1 MYRKNTKKR
10 HSRLHRRKHSRKLSR
25 KLSRNHNRKHSR
37 RSRQGGLGDNDGK
50 YIHIHDKLNFKNS
63 EMLNEFKIFVF
74 GNAAQR
80 DAWTTLLQKCKEKNV
95 PVYILTEGNKIGII
109 RTLQLLGMNDFFRE
123 VLCTNR
129 NEIINP
135 IVNGPNEAGKT
146 NRNRF
151 KGHHKYTIIYEIL
164 KEHRISCD
172 EGIKG
177 CLLDD
182 DLNNSD
188 STQSVCPSIKF
199 IHTKSEEKNPD
210 PSLNPE
216 NKFFR
221 LRASFGQRNDDMNFT
236 PIHLI
241 QAVTTK
247 VNDGKYKIVFI
258 DFDKTF
264 EIYDTVTSLHD
275 RTAICMQLH
284 AHGIEADPCYE
295 KVTTP
300 ARSWNR
306 IQSQYLPDP
315 SMKK

>member
-10 HSRLHRRKHSRKLSR
+10 HSRKLSR
-25 KLSRNHNRKHSR
+25 RNRKLSR

-50 YIHIHDKLNFKNS
+50 YIHIHDKLKFKRS
-63 EMLNEFKIFVF
+63 YMLNKFKIFVF
-74 GNAAQR
+74 GNKER
-80 DAWTTLLQKCKEKNV
+80 CDAWTTLLQKCKEKNV

-109 RTLQLLGMNDFFRE
+109 RTLQLLGMEHFFRE
-123 VLCTNR
+123 VLCTNP

-135 IVNGPNEAGKT
+135 IVPIVVAGKT

-164 KEHRISCD
+164 KEHEISCD
-172 EGIKG
+172 QGIQG

-182 DLNNSD
+182 DLKNSD
-188 STQSVCPSIKF
+188 NHENQVCRSIQF
-199 IHTKSEEKNPD
+199 IHTKGEEKNPD

-216 NKFFR
+216 NKFFK
-221 LRASFGQRNDDMNFT
+221 LRESLGQRNDDMNFT
-236 PIHLI
+236 PIPLI
-241 QAVTTK
+241 QAATNK
-247 VNDGKYKIVFI
+247 VDNGIYNIVFI

-284 AHGIEADPCYE
+284 AHGIEADPCYNKE
-295 KVTTP
+295 KTP
-300 ARSWNR
+300 AQSWNR
-306 IQSQYLPDP
+306 IESQYLPP
-315 SMKK
+315 YLSMKK

>member
-10 HSRLHRRKHSRKLSR
+10 HNRKLSR
-25 KLSRNHNRKHSR
+25 SKLSRSKLSRSNRKLSRSNRKLSR

-50 YIHIHDKLNFKNS
+50 YIHIHDKLKFKS
-63 EMLNEFKIFVF
+63 SVMLNKFKIFVF

-80 DAWTTLLQKCKEKNV
+80 DAWTELLQKCKEKNV
-95 PVYILTEGNKIGII
+95 PVYILTHGNKIGII
-109 RTLQLLGMNDFFRE
+109 RTLQLLGMEHFFRE
-123 VLCTNR
+123 VLCTNP

-135 IVNGPNEAGKT
+135 IVNGPNVDGKT

-164 KEHRISCD
+164 KEHGISCD
-172 EGIKG
+172 KGIQG

-188 STQSVCPSIKF
+188 STQSVCPSIEF
-199 IHTKSEEKNPD
+199 IHTEYEEKNPD

-236 PIHLI
+236 PIPLI
-241 QAVTTK
+241 HRVTTN
-247 VNDGKYKIVFI
+247 VNNGTYKIVFI

-284 AHGIEADPCYE
+284 AHGIEADPCYNKE
-295 KVTTP
+295 KTP

-306 IQSQYLPDP
+306 IESQYL
-315 SMKK
+315 